1 MNNQNLVVDNLIF
14 IQVKSINN
22 LTIIN
27 NLIVYRIYI
36 DTETDR
42 QQLTRKFNQHD

>member
-42 QQLTRKFNQHD
+42 QQLTREFNQHD